1 MDEIIAIVG
10 KVLAAAVVALFA
22 YLVPKI
28 KTWLEAKIGSEGTA
42 KVLLLIENFVTAA
55 DQLYKAGNSKV
66 KNRGDRP
73 YQWWER
79 SPHSSKSTIF
89 CIVSGFDTASY
100 TNANNGSGVAFG
112 FCV

>member
-28 KTWLEAKIGSEGTA
+28 KTWLDAKIGSEGTA

-55 DQLYKAGNSKV
+55 DHLYKADDPTGVIRKKYVEDQLKQLGYAITDELNGFIESAV
-66 KNRGDRP
+66 KKCNKE
-73 YQWWER
+73 YN
-79 SPHSSKSTIF
+79 K
-89 CIVSGFDTASY
+89 
-100 TNANNGSGVAFG
+100 
-112 FCV
+112 

>member
-28 KTWLEAKIGSEGTA
+28 KTWLDAKIGSEGTA

-55 DQLYKAGNSKV
+55 DQLYKTSLKAQSRNV
-66 KNRGDRP
+66 TKNTTNKK
-73 YQWWER
+73 
-79 SPHSSKSTIF
+79 SPLLTR
-89 CIVSGFDTASY
+89 
-100 TNANNGSGVAFG
+100 
-112 FCV
+112 

>member
-28 KTWLEAKIGSEGTA
+28 KAWLDAKIGSEGTA

-55 DQLYKAGNSKV
+55 DQLYKADDPTGVIRKKYVEAQLKQLGSAITDELY
-66 KNRGDRP
+66 GLL
-73 YQWWER
+73 E
-79 SPHSSKSTIF
+79 SP
-89 CIVSGFDTASY
+89 V
-100 TNANNGSGVAFG
+100 
-112 FCV
+112 

>member
-28 KTWLEAKIGSEGTA
+28 KTLLEAKIGSEGTA

-55 DQLYKAGNSKV
+55 DQLYKADDPTDDPTGVIRKKYVEDQLKALGYAITDELNGFIESAV
-66 KNRGDRP
+66 KKCNKE
-73 YQWWER
+73 YN
-79 SPHSSKSTIF
+79 K
-89 CIVSGFDTASY
+89 
-100 TNANNGSGVAFG
+100 
-112 FCV
+112 